1 MIAQININS
10 IRNKFETI
18 VSLVTSD
25 LDILIISEKKL
36 MNLLHFHI
44 SQWDFSVFQKYYC
57 KIFKT

>member
-25 LDILIISEKKL
+25 LDILIISEK
-36 MNLLHFHI
+36 N
-44 SQWDFSVFQKYYC
+44 
-57 KIFKT
+57 